1 MGMVQRGDVLVKFYC
16 SNCVHLLY
24 PEENNPTV
32 TITWTKGLQHSAK
45 NMQTCSFAFI
55 LVMGH

>member
-1 MGMVQRGDVLVKFYC
+1 MVQRGDVLVKFHC

-45 NMQTCSFAFI
+45 NMQTCSFAFT
-55 LVMGH
+55 LVTVH